1 MAERYAQVPSD
12 RSGRWWFVDV
22 EKSWIYHSYNAGYRC
37 RHYRTCPVRL
47 RRINGFWCTDQVHTL
62 ANEYVDICNAKLVNE
77 MKTVVAMR
85 PGDMHEIFTEIRNR
99 SHPDATVTYVSIYST
114 LQSIRRRT
122 EPPVPESMHALA
134 QVLLDNPFYRSD
146 FNTNLFVCVRVT
158 TI

>member
-1 MAERYAQVPSD
+1 
-12 RSGRWWFVDV
+12 
-22 EKSWIYHSYNAGYRC
+22 
-37 RHYRTCPVRL
+37 
-47 RRINGFWCTDQVHTL
+47 
-62 ANEYVDICNAKLVNE
+62 

-85 PGDMHEIFTEIRNR
+85 PGDMHEIFNEIRNR
-99 SHPDATVTYVSIYST
+99 SPPDATVTCVSIYST

-122 EPPVPESMHALA
+122 EPPIPESMDALA